1 MGETQ
6 DKPHGELS
14 TRQLAMPRDTNPR
27 GDIFGGW
34 LLAQMD
40 VAGSLLAVRRAAGR
54 VVTVGV
60 EAMAF
65 HLPVNVGDVLS
76 CYVDI
81 LKVGKTSITVRVEA
95 WAEKQEGTFA
105 AVKVTEGQFTY
116 VAIDSQ
122 GNKRTVPP
130 EVPGPYHPL

>member
-1 MGETQ
+1 ME
-6 DKPHGELS
+6 KPRGELS

-40 VAGSLLAVRRAAGR
+40 VAGSLLAVRRAGGR

-65 HLPVNVGDVLS
+65 HLPVKVGDVLC
-76 CYVDI
+76 CYAEI
-81 LKVGKTSITVRVEA
+81 LKVGRTSITVRVEA
-95 WAEKQEGTFA
+95 WAEKQEGTFT
-105 AVKVTEGQFTY
+105 AVKVTEGQFAY

-122 GNKRTVPP
+122 GEKRHVPP
-130 EVPGPYHPL
+130 EGPNPCHLL

>member
-1 MGETQ
+1 MI
-6 DKPHGELS
+6 PHSDRPRGELS

-40 VAGSLLAVRRAAGR
+40 VSGSLVAVRRAAGR

-65 HLPVNVGDVLS
+65 HRPVNVGDVLS
-76 CYVDI
+76 CYAEI
-81 LKVGKTSITVRVEA
+81 IKVGRTSITVRVEA
-95 WAEKQEGTFA
+95 WAEKQEGTFE
-105 AVKVTEGQFTY
+105 AVKVTEGNFTY
-116 VAIDSQ
+116 VAIDAQ
-122 GNKRTVPP
+122 GNKRHIPQ
-130 EVPGPYHPL
+130 EGSGPYHPL